1 MSIQTGSFHTVC
13 RGALGYEL
21 KGLEGNM
28 QCLSDTVQT
37 IRLFSFTVRLC
48 YIPIDSVIFCI
59 AGFWAAAM
67 VKSKLIT

>member
-37 IRLFSFTVRLC
+37 IRLFSNAVG
-48 YIPIDSVIFCI
+48 DNVDKVKCI
-59 AGFWAAAM
+59 QDDAFFPASLPWQPEWQRW
-67 VKSKLIT
+67 